1 MSEHLHNL
9 IFGLVAAFVMPV
21 LTFLLG
27 MTWSKL
33 IGGWSDSKFRR
44 WWTTFCLLGPF
55 IAFGMMAKRMSE
67 DHFEG
72 LRASWSV
79 EPFLLLLTLGLTAL
93 LSAAVIVAIVRLWRA
108 SRLNSSS

>member
-1 MSEHLHNL
+1 MSEHLNNL

-21 LTFLLG
+21 LAFVLG

-44 WWTTFCLLGPF
+44 WWTTFCLLMPF

-79 EPFLLLLTLGLTAL
+79 EPFLLLLTIAITVL
-93 LSAAVIVAIVRLWRA
+93 LSAVTVVAIVRVWRT
-108 SRLNSSS
+108 SRS